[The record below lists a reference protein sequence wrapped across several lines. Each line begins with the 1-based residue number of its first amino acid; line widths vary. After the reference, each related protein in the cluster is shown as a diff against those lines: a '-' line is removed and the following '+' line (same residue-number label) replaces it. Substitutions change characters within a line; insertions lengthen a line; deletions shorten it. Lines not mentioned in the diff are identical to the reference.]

1 MKEETTQKKPAAA
14 NDAATGQG
22 GGVTITMSADTVAQ
36 DMQRLVDDGE
46 ITSADKTLLLWL
58 FGEARSRKLSLADT
72 GKLIGYDATTVSR
85 LFRGRYEGSLDNV
98 LAAVRRYKHLQDE
111 RGKMIRADFVETSIW
126 RKVRDTCDLALVHQ
140 MPGVVM
146 GVSQIGKTE
155 ALKEYVRRSEYN
167 VRYVRIPAAP
177 GFRGVIEAVADACS
191 VTTRCTTEQLRRRI
205 ARSLDEHSLLLV
217 DEFHELAISAGV
229 HSGLKCAEWL
239 REVADVSG
247 CGIVYCGTY
256 AVEHDLLNGPV
267 KGWLEQIRERAIKY
281 TRLPNRLPDDDIR
294 LIAQAYAMPDVPDDI
309 LPLLREMRTNR
320 LVKTLALATHL
331 ARKRQLPV
339 DWQLFRAAHKTISN

>member
-1 MKEETTQKKPAAA
+1 MKENSTKAVAAA
-14 NDAATGQG
+14 ENDAAPSGT
-22 GGVTITMSADTVAQ
+22 GVTITLSADTVAQ
-36 DMQRLVDDGE
+36 DMQRLVDEGE
-46 ITSADKTLLLWL
+46 ITAGDKILLLWL
-58 FGEARSRKLSLADT
+58 FGEAKSRKLSLADI
-72 GKLIGYDATTVSR
+72 GRLIGYDATTVSR
-85 LFRGRYEGSLDNV
+85 LFRGRYEGSMDNV
-98 LAAVRRYKHLQDE
+98 LTAVRRYKHLQEE
-111 RGKMIRADFVETSIW
+111 RGKMIRADFVETSVWSRI
-126 RKVRDTCDLALVHQ
+126 RDTCDLALIHQ
-140 MPGVVM
+140 MPGIIM

-155 ALKEYVRRSEYN
+155 ALKEYMRRSQYN

-205 ARSLDEHSLLLV
+205 AKSLDAHSLLLV

-247 CGIVYCGTY
+247 CSIVYCGTY

-267 KGWLEQIRERAIKY
+267 KGWMEQIRERAIKY

-294 LIAQAYAMPDVPDDI
+294 LVAKAYGMPDVPDDV
-309 LPLLREMRTNR
+309 LPLLRELRMNR
-320 LVKTLALATHL
+320 LVKTLALAGHL
-331 ARKRQLPV
+331 ARKRQRPI
-339 DWQLFRAAHKTISN
+339 DWNLFRAAHNTVNS